1 MREIP
6 IVLYYLMVLVMW
18 LYALAICISH
28 FEKEKNKIFS
38 KKDKIL
44 KDMPWRV
51 FEKEIAECFSQR

>member
-6 IVLYYLMVLVMW
+6 IVLYYLMVLVIW
-18 LYALAICISH
+18 LYALAIYISH